1 MKKTTARVLTLA
13 LTATAAVA
21 LTCVG
26 TATAD
31 TNKSEQTS
39 AINGPTAPILSPGT
53 GPGDNMQA
61 NQQAM
66 IKRNTTN
73 WSLID
78 YIEIPSL
85 PGAVVNAL

>member
-1 MKKTTARVLTLA
+1 MNQTLA
-13 LTATAAVA
+13 RSTVLALAASA
-21 LTCVG
+21 LMLAAAG
-26 TATAD
+26 TASAD

-53 GPGDNMQA
+53 GPGDNTQA

-66 IKRNTTN
+66 IKRHTTN

-78 YIEIPSL
+78 YIETPSL
-85 PGAVVNAL
+85 PGAAVNAL

>member
-1 MKKTTARVLTLA
+1 MNQMRFAVLA
-13 LTATAAVA
+13 LAATALMLSAA
-21 LTCVG
+21 G
-26 TATAD
+26 TAAAD

-39 AINGPTAPILSPGT
+39 AISGPTAPILSPGT

-61 NQQAM
+61 NSQAM

-85 PGAVVNAL
+85 PGTAVNAL

>member
-1 MKKTTARVLTLA
+1 MNQMLKRSAVLALAATTLTLVA
-13 LTATAAVA
+13 AGTAA
-21 LTCVG
+21 
-26 TATAD
+26 AD
-31 TNKSEQTS
+31 TNKNEQKS

-53 GPGDNMQA
+53 GPGDNTQA

-85 PGAVVNAL
+85 PGAAVNAL

>member
-1 MKKTTARVLTLA
+1 MKTSARVLTLA
-13 LTATAAVA
+13 IATTALALAAAGTAA
-21 LTCVG
+21 
-26 TATAD
+26 AD

-53 GPGDNMQA
+53 GPGDNAQA

-73 WSLID
+73 WSLVD
-78 YIEIPSL
+78 YIELPSL
-85 PGAVVNAL
+85 PGAAVNAL